1 MKAKR
6 NHQIITVLDF
16 SNGVVHIGQIHNNM
30 DVYDYLKNNSFNED
44 EVSFMLTDHL
54 TIKLENL

>member
-16 SNGVVHIGQIHNNM
+16 SNGVVHIGQIHNNV
-30 DVYDYLKNNSFNED
+30 DVHDYIKSNKFNED
-44 EVSFMLTDHL
+44 EVTFMLTDSL
-54 TIKLENL
+54 TIELENL